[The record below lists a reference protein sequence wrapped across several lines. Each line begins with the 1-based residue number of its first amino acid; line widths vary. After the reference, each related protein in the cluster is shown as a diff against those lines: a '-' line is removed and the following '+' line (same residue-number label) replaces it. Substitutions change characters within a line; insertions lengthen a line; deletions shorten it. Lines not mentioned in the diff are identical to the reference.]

1 MEIDNLP
8 SVVTSNQVR
17 RQENFDDV
25 SFVDDDDLQQA
36 LARARKM
43 ATKKVAKT
51 NVEEIAKICAYLIVY
66 NYNFNLYKI
75 INLIYF
81 NSDGN

>member
-8 SVVTSNQVR
+8 SVVTSNQAR
-17 RQENFDDV
+17 RQNFDDV

-51 NVEEIAKICAYLIVY
+51 NVEEIARICMYLIIS
-66 NYNFNLYKI
+66 LT
-75 INLIYF
+75 
-81 NSDGN
+81 

>member
-51 NVEEIAKICAYLIVY
+51 NVEEIARICMYI
-66 NYNFNLYKI
+66 NFN
-75 INLIYF
+75 F
-81 NSDGN
+81 